1 MKNRVKGLEK
11 ETLSLRKQLSR
22 MITLC
27 CLIAV
32 SIQTVVMVAM
42 IVQQYVTQEKENTL
56 YILESD
62 NEKIDNMFQYVEEMA
77 LLIRHNSG
85 MKNFFR
91 GGAYS
96 EADATKQLKSAT
108 NLFAE
113 RNRMG
118 NFEPFVEKIYL
129 FNKKDK
135 LVSNLYYPHTIL
147 EIKESN
153 KTYTAL
159 YKEYCEN
166 KEAFYFQVDDR
177 YLNLCMT
184 IYDDKME
191 FLGTCIF
198 ALNKEAIED
207 SFSNLEKMKYYHWS
221 IQQGET
227 LLLGENTTSGKGHSC
242 YLRDAIRTGFG
253 IEVEAAVPVWTIYQS
268 VGATAITIILISALM
283 IAILSLFG
291 HVMAVHYVKPLET
304 IAEKIKLVGK
314 GNFDTKLDKYEVEE
328 LQNISSTFNDMTDYI
343 ERLVKEVY
351 ETQLIAQQSQ
361 IQYLQSQM
369 DPHFLFNVLS
379 MIEMKAA
386 MNKDKDVQEML
397 FKLANLYQGKIFRR
411 NEHFILL
418 EDEMQIVDFYLS
430 LQNSRFGEKIEYDII
445 YADGKEKYQNLLV
458 PRLSIE
464 PIVEN
469 AICHGLE
476 PKEGK
481 GYIHVYVSWQGDNLE
496 ICIEDNG
503 VGFDPE
509 KAVKKGE
516 NKNHSHVG
524 LWNTN
529 KMIHNL
535 CGEDYGLQVES
546 EIGKGTTVTILLPI
560 RNGDN
565 YVESNDCG

>member
-1 MKNRVKGLEK
+1 MKNRVKGLK
-11 ETLSLRKQLSR
+11 METLSLRKQLSR

-56 YILESD
+56 YVLESD
-62 NEKIDNMFQYVEEMA
+62 NEKIDNMFQYVEEIA
-77 LLIRHNSG
+77 LLIRHNTGLRS
-85 MKNFFR
+85 FFR
-91 GGAYS
+91 GEMYM
-96 EADATKQLKSAT
+96 ETDAIRQLKNAT

-113 RNRMG
+113 SNRMG

-129 FNKKDK
+129 FNKKEK
-135 LVSNLYYPHTIL
+135 LISNQYYPHTIL

-153 KTYTAL
+153 QKYTEL
-159 YKEYCEN
+159 YKEYDKKN
-166 KEAFYFQVDDR
+166 VPFYFQVDDG

-184 IYDDKME
+184 LYDDKME
-191 FLGTCIF
+191 TLGVCIF
-198 ALNKEAIED
+198 ALNKNAIED
-207 SFSNLEKMKYYHWS
+207 SFSNLEKMKYYSWG
-221 IQQGET
+221 ICQGET
-227 LLLGENTTSGKGHSC
+227 LLLGKNTAFLKHDSYSIKDKTQ
-242 YLRDAIRTGFG
+242 TGFG
-253 IEVEAAVPVWTIYQS
+253 IEIESAVSVWTIYQS
-268 VGATAITIILISALM
+268 VGATAIIVILISALM
-283 IAILSLFG
+283 IVILSLFG
-291 HVMAVHYVKPLET
+291 HMMAVRYVKPLET
-304 IAEKIKLVGK
+304 VAEKIKLVGK
-314 GNFDTKLDKYEVEE
+314 GNFDTKLDDYEVEE

-386 MNKDKDVQEML
+386 MNKDKEVQEML

-418 EDEMQIVDFYLS
+418 EDEMEIVDFYLS
-430 LQNSRFGEKIEYDII
+430 LQNSRFGEKINYKIVYDN
-445 YADGKEKYQNLLV
+445 GKENYQNLLV

-469 AICHGLE
+469 AVCHGLE
-476 PKEGK
+476 PKESQGHI
-481 GYIHVYVSWQGDNLE
+481 YVYVSQKDDSLE
-496 ICIEDNG
+496 IRVVDNG
-503 VGFDPE
+503 VGFVPE
-509 KAVKKGE
+509 KLVKKEE

-535 CGEDYGLQVES
+535 CGENYGLKVES
-546 EIGKGTTVTILLPI
+546 EIGKGTEVTILLPI
-560 RNGDN
+560 KNGDN